1 MRKLTVDTTQAQSFE
16 PAEPGPYPMTI
27 HSISDPEKGEKSTY
41 VTVEFEFQDPA
52 IAQRCGRVMRN
63 YPITGKGA
71 GFFREFWKGA
81 TGEDIPA
88 QATIDVDVD
97 QAVGRRVIVQ
107 VGNKE
112 YEGRIRNEAERVT
125 AAA

>member
-1 MRKLTVDTTQAQSFE
+1 MRKLTVDTSEAQSFE
-16 PAEPGPYPMTI
+16 PVEPGPYPMTI
-27 HSISDPEKGEKSTY
+27 HSISDPVKGEKSTY

-52 IAQRCGRVMRN
+52 FAKRAGRVMRN

-88 QATIDVDVD
+88 QAVIDVDLD
-97 QAVGRRVIVQ
+97 IAVARHVIVQ
-107 VGNKE
+107 VGNRE